1 MFKKEEERESKRK
14 RGRER
19 GLCEWPLAVFNL
31 IRTTKSVYV
40 NRQQFKIINW
50 IHKNHSRRKMLRWK
64 KKIQD
69 SWPVFDCSFAYFI
82 HFTLLLF
89 IHEIEDLE
97 GSSLSM
103 TDALPFF
110 DEIFQ
115 RGLGFDFSLDKKV
128 KLCHFVSPNIHLFFF
143 DLILPGN
150 RL

>member
-1 MFKKEEERESKRK
+1 MMKRK
-14 RGRER
+14 KRYKIR
-19 GLCEWPLAVFNL
+19 GLF
-31 IRTTKSVYV
+31 
-40 NRQQFKIINW
+40 
-50 IHKNHSRRKMLRWK
+50 
-64 KKIQD
+64 
-69 SWPVFDCSFAYFI
+69 FDCSFAYFI

-128 KLCHFVSPNIHLFFF
+128 KLCHFVSPNIHLFF
-143 DLILPGN
+143 
-150 RL
+150 